1 MQLTVKDLTKVLADN
16 PNANINIAVVNG
28 VQIRIMPANQVQ
40 VMINNIN
47 GKDVQ
52 NLLIIHNEEDNAK
65 K

>member
-52 NLLIIHNEEDNAK
+52 NLLIIHNEEDTVK

>member
-52 NLLIIHNEEDNAK
+52 NLLIIHNEEDNTK

>member
-52 NLLIIHNEEDNAK
+52 NLLIIHNEEDTAK

>member
-52 NLLIIHNEEDNAK
+52 NLLIIHNEEETAK